1 MESVEAA
8 LFGNGVFADIITWP
22 YWIKEDPK
30 FNGVLMGKER
40 SRPWEEGHVRMEAA
54 TAAQLPQPGTTKD
67 CQQGRLETRK
77 GRKEASPKS
86 SEGAWPCD
94 PLILDFYSPE
104 W

>member
-1 MESVEAA
+1 MEAA
-8 LFGNGVFADIITWP
+8 LFGNGVFADLITWS

-40 SRPWEEGHVRMEAA
+40 SRPWEEGHVRMEAG
-54 TAAQLPQPGTTKD
+54 TAARLPQPGTTKD

-77 GRKEASPKS
+77 SRKETSPES
-86 SEGAWPCD
+86 SEGEWPCD
-94 PLILDFYSPE
+94 PLILDLYSPE